1 MHHRIV
7 WKLEI
12 TLLLHAQVKNNNKAS
27 YNLQKWHPT
36 QQLTVKVIFLSAVSK
51 SLAEELFPII
61 PYSRFFFL
69 TNIIRKHLKSSLSR
83 HYNFQLSDL
92 NSYPSKK
99 KRQYFH
105 KKMQREL
112 KKTRP
117 KKQVCILFTKIKE
130 RSIYSHDKCLQFKYQ
145 KSYDLHSLWAI

>member
-1 MHHRIV
+1 M
-7 WKLEI
+7 
-12 TLLLHAQVKNNNKAS
+12 
-27 YNLQKWHPT
+27 
-36 QQLTVKVIFLSAVSK
+36 KVIFLSAVSK
-51 SLAEELFPII
+51 SIAEELFPII
-61 PYSRFFFL
+61 PYSRFLFL

-117 KKQVCILFTKIKE
+117 KKQVCILFTKIKRE
-130 RSIYSHDKCLQFKYQ
+130 VYIIMTNVHNLSIKKVMTCIFYGQYEVEKDKRAYQ
-145 KSYDLHSLWAI
+145 NNKKFEHSNHSNYGKNAAPYN